1 MKKRYNIQYLLAL
14 MFTLALVGCS
24 NDDFLTTQS
33 DETNVVSFSIGTDMP
48 QVVSKA
54 RDGYRDWTE
63 NDPQSFGA
71 FGMYDRNFANI
82 DKLFSNQRVERVG
95 SAWTYSPAKYWADY
109 TWCQAFDFFGYMPY
123 MDADT
128 SEPPAARNGVK
139 FEQGGE
145 GHENEYTLSFPVTL
159 GDADSDG
166 TIDAVTSTAS
176 EVPLICHA
184 PVHKTVVGDVINY
197 EMDQVLTGFSLKFML
212 GTKMTALRDF
222 VIKEVKIKGAVDEMP
237 YSGTVSRTYTY
248 DPSNDSWSSG
258 DVTWTDITNSTTA
271 TEFTVPFVDHDGDK
285 TIYDNTNSTL
295 RIGYSDP
302 VETVADAR
310 QWGNPFYAIPSASF
324 NPTIEVKYDVTVKD
338 ENGNFIETRENITS
352 TIEFSSGY
360 FTDYASGSVGKIHP
374 IVVQIVPSYLY
385 VLADADQR
393 ASWIIVQD

>member
-33 DETNVVSFSIGTDMP
+33 DEANVVSFSIGTDMP

-54 RDGYRDWTE
+54 RDGYRDWKAG
-63 NDPQSFGA
+63 DPTSFGA
-71 FGMYDRNFANI
+71 FGMYDRNYENI
-82 DKLFSNQRVERVG
+82 DKLFRNQEVTRSG

-123 MDADT
+123 VAGAT
-128 SEPPAARNGVK
+128 LTHGGV
-139 FEQGGE
+139 

-159 GDADSDG
+159 GDADSDEK
-166 TIDAVTSTAS
+166 IDAVTSTAS

-222 VIKEVKIKGAVDEMP
+222 VIKEVKIKGAENEMP

-248 DPSNDSWSSG
+248 DPSKDSWSSG
-258 DVTWTDITNSTTA
+258 DVTWDIVKNTTA

-310 QWGNPFYAIPSASF
+310 QWGNPFYAIPSADF
-324 NPTIEVKYDVTVKD
+324 HPDIEVKYDVTVKD
-338 ENGNFIETRENITS
+338 ENGTYITTRSNIVS
-352 TIEFSSGY
+352 TIHFTEGY
-360 FTDYASGSVGKIHP
+360 FKAYTAAGAVAKVNP

-385 VLADADQR
+385 VMADADQR

>member
-33 DETNVVSFSIGTDMP
+33 DEAKVVSFSIGTDMP

-54 RDGYRDWTE
+54 RDGYRNWTAGA
-63 NDPQSFGA
+63 PTSFGA

-82 DKLFSNQRVERVG
+82 DKLFSNQQVNWDDVNEK
-95 SAWTYSPAKYWADY
+95 WTYSPAKYWADY
-109 TWCQAFDFFGYMPY
+109 TWCQTFDFFGYMPY
-123 MDADT
+123 EAGATLTQGTGAD
-128 SEPPAARNGVK
+128 
-139 FEQGGE
+139 
-145 GHENEYTLSFPVTL
+145 ENKYTLSFPVTL
-159 GDADSDG
+159 EEGVVGTVATVELSDG
-166 TIDAVTSTAS
+166 VIDNVAD
-176 EVPLICHA
+176 VPLICHE

-222 VIKEVKIKGAVDEMP
+222 VIKEVKIKGAANEMP

-248 DPSNDSWSSG
+248 DPSKDSWSSG
-258 DVTWTDITNSTTA
+258 DVTWTGITNSTTA

-285 TIYDNTNSTL
+285 TIYTNNTL

-310 QWGNPFYAIPSASF
+310 QWGNPFYAIPSAFF
-324 NPTIEVKYDVTVKD
+324 NPTIEVKYDVQVKNED
-338 ENGNFIETRENITS
+338 GTYTTTRENITS
-352 TIEFSSGY
+352 TIKFKDDN
-360 FTDYASGSVGKIHP
+360 FTTYTAAGAVAKVNP
-374 IVVQIVPSYLY
+374 IVVQIVPNYLY

-393 ASWIIVQD
+393 IGYLLVE

>member
-1 MKKRYNIQYLLAL
+1 MKKGFNIQYLLAL

-33 DETNVVSFSIGTDMP
+33 DEAKVMSFSIGTSMEE
-48 QVVSKA
+48 VVSKA
-54 RDGYRDWTE
+54 STDYRAWTTG
-63 NDPQSFGA
+63 DPTSFGA
-71 FGMYDRNFANI
+71 YGIYNRNMTT
-82 DKLFSNQRVERVG
+82 KLFDNQQVNRVG
-95 SAWTYSPAKYWADY
+95 SAWTYTPLKYWADY
-109 TWCQAFDFFGYMPY
+109 TWCETFDFFGYMPH
-123 MDADT
+123 MSADT

-166 TIDAVTSTAS
+166 TNDAVTSTAS
-176 EVPLICHA
+176 KVPLICHA

-197 EMDQVLTGFSLKFML
+197 QMDQVLTGFSLKFML

-222 VIKEVKIKGAVDEMP
+222 VIKEVKIKGAANEMP

-248 DPSNDSWSSG
+248 DPSKDSWSSL
-258 DVTWTDITNSTTA
+258 DVTWTGITNSTTA
-271 TEFTVPFVDHDGDK
+271 TEFTVPFVDHGE
-285 TIYDNTNSTL
+285 TGGIYDGTNSTL

-324 NPTIEVKYDVTVKD
+324 NPTIEVTYDVTVKD
-338 ENGNFIETRENITS
+338 ENGAYITTRSDIVS
-352 TIEFSSGY
+352 TIKFKDDN
-360 FTDYASGSVGKIHP
+360 FTTYTAAGAVAKVNP
-374 IVVQIVPSYLY
+374 IVVQIIPDYLY

-393 ASWIIVQD
+393 IGYLLVE

>member
-33 DETNVVSFSIGTDMP
+33 DEAKVVSFSIGTDMP
-48 QVVSKA
+48 KIVSKA

-82 DKLFSNQRVERVG
+82 DKLFRNQRVNRVG
-95 SAWTYSPAKYWADY
+95 SAWTYTPLKYWADY
-109 TWCQAFDFFGYMPY
+109 TWCETFDFFGYMPY
-123 MDADT
+123 VADAT
-128 SEPPAARNGVK
+128 LT
-139 FEQGGE
+139 QGGV
-145 GHENEYTLSFPVTL
+145 GSENEYTLSFPVTL

-166 TIDAVTSTAS
+166 IIDAVTSTAS
-176 EVPLICHA
+176 KVPLICHA
-184 PVHKTVVGDVINY
+184 PVHKTEVGDVINY

-222 VIKEVKIKGAVDEMP
+222 VIKEVKIKGAENEMP

-248 DPSNDSWSSG
+248 DPSKDSWSSG
-258 DVTWTDITNSTTA
+258 DVMWTDIVNSTTA

-285 TIYDNTNSTL
+285 TIYDSTNGTGTL

-324 NPTIEVKYDVTVKD
+324 NPTIEVTYDVTVKD
-338 ENGNFIETRENITS
+338 ENGAYITTRSDIVS
-352 TIEFSSGY
+352 TIKFKDDN
-360 FTDYASGSVGKIHP
+360 FTTYTAAGAVAKVNP
-374 IVVQIVPSYLY
+374 IVVQIIPDYLY

-393 ASWIIVQD
+393 IGYLLVE

>member
-14 MFTLALVGCS
+14 VFTLALVACS

-33 DETNVVSFSIGTDMP
+33 DEAKVVSFSIGTDMP

-71 FGMYDRNFANI
+71 YGIYNRNMTT
-82 DKLFSNQRVERVG
+82 KLFDNEEVTRSD
-95 SAWTYSPAKYWADY
+95 SKWTYDPLKYWADY
-109 TWCQAFDFFGYMPY
+109 TWCETFDFFGYMPY
-123 MDADT
+123 EADAT
-128 SEPPAARNGVK
+128 LT
-139 FEQGGE
+139 QGTGAD
-145 GHENEYTLSFPVTL
+145 ENKYTLSFPVEL
-159 GDADSDG
+159 SDG
-166 TIDAVTSTAS
+166 VIDNVAD
-176 EVPLICHA
+176 VPLICHA

-222 VIKEVKIKGAVDEMP
+222 VIKEVKIKGAANEMP

-248 DPSNDSWSSG
+248 KPSDDSWLSG
-258 DVTWTDITNSTTA
+258 DVTWTGITNSTTA
-271 TEFTVPFVDHDGDK
+271 TEFTVPFVDHGE
-285 TIYDNTNSTL
+285 TGGIYDGTYSTL
-295 RIGYSDP
+295 RIGYSDQ

-338 ENGNFIETRENITS
+338 ENGTYITTRENIVS
-352 TIEFSSGY
+352 TIKFKDDN
-360 FTDYASGSVGKIHP
+360 FTTYTAAGAVAKVNP
-374 IVVQIVPSYLY
+374 IVVQIVPNYLY

-393 ASWIIVQD
+393 NGYLIVEE

>member
-1 MKKRYNIQYLLAL
+1 

-33 DETNVVSFSIGTDMP
+33 DEANVVSFSIGTDMP

-54 RDGYRDWTE
+54 RDGYRDWKAG
-63 NDPQSFGA
+63 DPTSFGA
-71 FGMYDRNFANI
+71 FGMYDRNYENI
-82 DKLFSNQRVERVG
+82 DKLFRNQEVTRSG

-139 FEQGGE
+139 FEQGGV

-166 TIDAVTSTAS
+166 KIDAVTSTAS

-222 VIKEVKIKGAVDEMP
+222 VIKEVKIKGAENEMP

-258 DVTWTDITNSTTA
+258 DVTWTGITNSTTA
-271 TEFTVPFVDHDGDK
+271 TEFTVPFVDHGE
-285 TIYDNTNSTL
+285 TGGIYDGTNSTL

-338 ENGNFIETRENITS
+338 EDENGTYITTRSNIVS
-352 TIEFSSGY
+352 TIKFKDDN
-360 FTDYASGSVGKIHP
+360 FTTYTAAGAVAKVNP
-374 IVVQIVPSYLY
+374 IVVQIVPNYLY

-393 ASWIIVQD
+393 IGYLIVKE

>member
-1 MKKRYNIQYLLAL
+1 MKRIINRKFPLMFSLAL
-14 MFTLALVGCS
+14 SLFSCS
-24 NDDFLTTQS
+24 NEDFLTTQS
-33 DETNVVSFSIGTDMP
+33 DEAKVVSFSIGTGMEEIT
-48 QVVSKA
+48 SKA
-54 RDGYRDWTE
+54 AAEGYRDWITG
-63 NDPQSFGA
+63 DPMSFGA
-71 FGMYDRNFANI
+71 FGLYNRKMDT
-82 DKLFSNQRVERVG
+82 KLFDNQQVTRSG
-95 SAWTYSPAKYWADY
+95 SAWTYSPLKYWADY
-109 TWCQAFDFFGYMPY
+109 TWCETFDFFGYMPH
-123 MDADT
+123 MSADT

-139 FEQGGE
+139 FEQGGV

-159 GDADSDG
+159 GN
-166 TIDAVTSTAS
+166 AVTSTAS

-197 EMDQVLTGFSLKFML
+197 QMDQVLTGFSLKFML

-222 VIKEVKIKGAVDEMP
+222 VIKEVKIKGAANEMP
-237 YSGTVSRTYTY
+237 YSGIVSRAYTY

-258 DVTWTDITNSTTA
+258 DVTWTGITNSTTA

-285 TIYDNTNSTL
+285 TIYDSTNGTGTL

-338 ENGNFIETRENITS
+338 ENGTYITTRENIVS
-352 TIEFSSGY
+352 TINFTEGY
-360 FTDYASGSVGKIHP
+360 FKAYTAAGAVAKVNP
-374 IVVQIVPSYLY
+374 IVVQIVPDYLY

-393 ASWIIVQD
+393 ASWLIIE

>member
-1 MKKRYNIQYLLAL
+1 MKKRHNIQYLLAL

-33 DETNVVSFSIGTDMP
+33 DEAKVMSFSIGTDMP

-54 RDGYRDWTE
+54 RDGYRDWKAG
-63 NDPQSFGA
+63 DPTSFGA
-71 FGMYDRNFANI
+71 FGMYDRNFANR
-82 DKLFSNQRVERVG
+82 DKFFNNQEVTRSG
-95 SAWTYSPAKYWADY
+95 SAWTYTPVKYWADY
-109 TWCQAFDFFGYMPY
+109 TWCQTFDFFGYMPY
-123 MDADT
+123 VADAT
-128 SEPPAARNGVK
+128 LT
-139 FEQGGE
+139 QGGV

-159 GDADSDG
+159 GDADSDEK
-166 TIDAVTSTAS
+166 IDAVTSTAS
-176 EVPLICHA
+176 KVPLICHA

-222 VIKEVKIKGAVDEMP
+222 VIKEVKIKGAENEMP

-258 DVTWTDITNSTTA
+258 DVTWDIVKNTTA

-285 TIYDNTNSTL
+285 TIYDSTNSTL

-310 QWGNPFYAIPSASF
+310 QWGNPFYAIPSEFF
-324 NPTIEVKYDVTVKD
+324 NPTIEVTYNVTVKD
-338 ENGNFIETRENITS
+338 ENGTYITTREDIVS
-352 TIEFSSGY
+352 TIKFKDDN
-360 FTDYASGSVGKIHP
+360 FTTYTAAGAVAKVNP
-374 IVVQIVPSYLY
+374 IVVQIVPNYLY

-393 ASWIIVQD
+393 NGYLIVEE